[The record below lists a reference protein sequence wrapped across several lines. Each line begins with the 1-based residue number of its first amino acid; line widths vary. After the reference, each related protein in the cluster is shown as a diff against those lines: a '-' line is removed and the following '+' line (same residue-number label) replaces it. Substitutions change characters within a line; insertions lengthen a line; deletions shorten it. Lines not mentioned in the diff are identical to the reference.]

1 MAKEKKSKKVYKN
14 GFNLL
19 ETYPIEFSEKV
30 GTVKYDGPI
39 ETFDFSFPE
48 KKS

>member
-30 GTVKYDGPI
+30 ETVRYVGPA
-39 ETFDFSFPE
+39 EAFVFTFPD
-48 KKS
+48 K